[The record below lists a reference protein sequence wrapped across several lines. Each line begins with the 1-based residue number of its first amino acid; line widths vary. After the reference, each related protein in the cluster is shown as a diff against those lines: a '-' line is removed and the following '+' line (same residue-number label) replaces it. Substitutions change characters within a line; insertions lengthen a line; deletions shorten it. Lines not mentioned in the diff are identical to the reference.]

1 MFKALTIIKNNL
13 IVSIIIAM
21 TLGLI
26 VGGNFD
32 VSWMKQTILPLT
44 FVLVYPMMVTL
55 KLTNVLEKTNPKLQ
69 VITQIINFIIYP
81 VITYILG
88 VLFFKDDAFLRLGL
102 LLIGLLPTS
111 GMTISWTV
119 MAKGNVN
126 AAILMVL
133 IGLGLGA
140 LLTPFYITFILGEAV
155 NLPLGQFLTQIA
167 VVIILP
173 FFAALVTQIV
183 LKKQFGND
191 RFNKNIKPKFPLF
204 STLGVVLIIFVAMSL
219 RAKII
224 INNPMIL
231 IDMLIPLLIMY
242 ILFVT
247 VSLVTAKL
255 LFNRADGI
263 ALANG
268 TLVRSLS
275 LALAITLAA
284 FPEAKLTSL
293 LIAIAYTLQVQIA
306 AWNVK
311 LADKIYQKDDKL

>member
-1 MFKALTIIKNNL
+1 MFTVLKWIKKNL
-13 IVSIIIAM
+13 IISIVVAM
-21 TLGLI
+21 ILGLI
-26 VGGNFD
+26 IGGNFD
-32 VSWMKQTILPLT
+32 VSWMKKTILPLT

-55 KLTNVLEKTNPKLQ
+55 KLNNVLQNTNPKLQ
-69 VITQIINFIIYP
+69 FVTQVINFIIYP
-81 VITYILG
+81 LITYVLG
-88 VLFFKDDAFLRLGL
+88 IIFFQDDAFLRLGL

-133 IGLGLGA
+133 VGLGLGA

-155 NLPLGQFLTQIA
+155 NLPLTQFITQIA

-173 FFAALVTQIV
+173 FIAAVITQFV
-183 LKKQFGND
+183 LIQKYEYET
-191 RFNKNIKPKFPLF
+191 FNKKIKPKFPLF

-231 IDMLIPLLIMY
+231 IEMLIPLLIMY

-247 VSLVTAKL
+247 VSLVIAKGF
-255 LFNRADGI
+255 FNREDGI
-263 ALANG
+263 ALSNG

-311 LADKIYQKDDKL
+311 LADKIYKKDE

>member
-1 MFKALTIIKNNL
+1 MFKVLTLIKKNL
-13 IVSIIIAM
+13 IISIVLAM
-21 TLGLI
+21 ILGLV

-32 VSWMKQTILPLT
+32 VAWMKQTILPLT

-55 KLTNVLEKTNPKLQ
+55 KLNNVLQNTNPKLQ
-69 VITQIINFIIYP
+69 FVTQIINFIIYP
-81 VITYILG
+81 LIAYVLG
-88 VLFFKDDAFLRLGL
+88 ILFFQDDAFLRLGL

-155 NLPLGQFLTQIA
+155 NLPLVQFITQIA
-167 VVIILP
+167 VVIVLP
-173 FFAALVTQIV
+173 FIAALITQIV
-183 LKKQFGND
+183 LRKQFGD
-191 RFNKNIKPKFPLF
+191 EKFNKSIKPKFPLF

-231 IDMLIPLLIMY
+231 VEMLIPLLIMY

-247 VSLVTAKL
+247 VSLVIAKG
-255 LFNRADGI
+255 FFSREDGI
-263 ALANG
+263 ALSNG

-311 LADKIYQKDDKL
+311 LADKIYMKDE

>member
-1 MFKALTIIKNNL
+1 MFKLLTMIKKNL
-13 IVSIIIAM
+13 IVSILVAM
-21 TLGLI
+21 IFGLVI
-26 VGGNFD
+26 GGNFN
-32 VSWMKQTILPLT
+32 VSWMKETILPLT
-44 FVLVYPMMVTL
+44 FLLVYPMMVTL
-55 KLTNVLEKTNPKLQ
+55 KLNSVFDNLNPKLQ
-69 VITQIINFIIYP
+69 ITTQIINFIFYP
-81 VITYILG
+81 LIAYLLG
-88 VLFFKDDAFLRLGL
+88 IIFFTEEPFLRLGL

-155 NLPLGQFLTQIA
+155 ELPLLSFLTQIA
-167 VVIILP
+167 VVIVLP
-173 FFAALVTQIV
+173 FILALITQVI
-183 LKKQFGND
+183 LKSKFGEEK
-191 RFNKNIKPKFPLF
+191 FNKSIKPKFPLF
-204 STLGVVLIIFVAMSL
+204 STLGVVIIIFVAMSL

-231 IDMLIPLLIMY
+231 VDMLVPLIIMY
-242 ILFVT
+242 ALFVG
-247 VSLVTAKL
+247 VSLLTGKM
-255 LFNRADGI
+255 LFNREDGI
-263 ALANG
+263 ALSNG

-275 LALAITLAA
+275 LALAITLTA
-284 FPEAKLTSL
+284 FPEAKLTAL

-311 LADKIYQKDDKL
+311 LAEKIYTK

>member
-1 MFKALTIIKNNL
+1 MFTVLKLIKKNL
-13 IVSIIIAM
+13 IISILIAM
-21 TLGLI
+21 ILGLI

-32 VSWMKQTILPLT
+32 VEWMKLTILPLT

-55 KLTNVLEKTNPKLQ
+55 RLNSVFDNLNPKLQ
-69 VITQIINFIIYP
+69 IVTQIINFIIYP
-81 VITYILG
+81 LIAYFLG
-88 VLFFKDDAFLRLGL
+88 IIFFAEEPFLRLGL

-140 LLTPFYITFILGEAV
+140 LLTPFYITFILGAEV
-155 NLPLGQFLTQIA
+155 ELPLLKFITQIA
-167 VVIILP
+167 VVIVLP
-173 FFAALVTQIV
+173 FIMALITQKV
-183 LKKQFGND
+183 LTKQYGAEK
-191 RFNKNIKPKFPLF
+191 FNKSIKPKFPLF
-204 STLGVVLIIFVAMSL
+204 STLGVVIIIFVAMSL
-219 RAKII
+219 RAKVI

-231 IDMLIPLLIMY
+231 VDMLIPLIIMY
-242 ILFVT
+242 TLY
-247 VSLVTAKL
+247 VSTSLIIAKL
-255 LFNRADGI
+255 FFNREDGI
-263 ALANG
+263 ALSNG

-284 FPEAKLTSL
+284 FPEAKLTAL

-311 LADKIYQKDDKL
+311 LANRIYE